1 MGVGFVEQ
9 AVHTE
14 VAQHATLHDVLELV
28 PVLGLKEGGLMEAH
42 LTVIG
47 RREHAIE
54 HDDVEVE
61 MRIEAGAEPM
71 KEAQR
76 P

>member
-1 MGVGFVEQ
+1 VE
-9 AVHTE
+9 ARLPVDVPSEHT
-14 VAQHATLHDVLELV
+14 
-28 PVLGLKEGGLMEAH
+28 
-42 LTVIG
+42 
-47 RREHAIE
+47 IE
-54 HDDVEVE
+54 HHEVKVE